1 MADFISPLSKLITS
15 LFLNTLISLA
25 ASKTIMTSDWT
36 HLVRFVAVEDGQIH
50 LGQIDAQEF
59 PDVGLAVEQGKT
71 IKAKLVYGTVFD
83 GVVGDKSLTI
93 AQVKD

>member
-1 MADFISPLSKLITS
+1 
-15 LFLNTLISLA
+15 
-25 ASKTIMTSDWT
+25 MTADWT

-59 PDVGLAVEQGKT
+59 PDVGLAIEEGKT
-71 IKAKLVYGTVFD
+71 IKAKLIHGTAFD

-93 AQVKD
+93 AQVID